1 MSVLSTA
8 EAANTLE
15 EPASRA
21 HAAIDRANVSL
32 RVVMPVLDEGNTLAQ
47 RLHALQPLR
56 QRGAELVLVD
66 GGSTDSTWALARALA
81 DQVLL
86 APRGRA
92 AQMNAGAQWCSA
104 LKHDESHGKAAQN
117 EGADI
122 GEASVLLFLHAD
134 TQLPKNADQLIAQA
148 VRQGHHQGQQ
158 NQHQQHQHQQHNQ
171 PYQWGRF
178 DIRIDG
184 RHPLLRVVERLMNL
198 RSRLSGIATGDQ
210 AMFVRRDVFERLGGF
225 ADLPLMEDIE
235 LSKRLKKL
243 GPPACAKMPVTTSA
257 RRWEEHGVWRTIVL
271 MWRLRMAYFFGANP
285 DVLALRYGYLPRSI
299 PVAAVLPAAMA
310 ILAKAPVAG
319 LAKTRLIPVLGA
331 AGAARAQRRFTL
343 NTLQV
348 ANAAITCAIDTSA
361 AAAASS
367 TSSTSTST
375 STSAAAAATPATQS
389 ASGWLTPLSTPPPLP
404 LTLWCA
410 PDATHRFFRALRR
423 VAGTVCINQPQGDIG
438 ARMLH
443 AFEHHFAHHADLP
456 LLLVGTDCPMLAPG
470 HLQQAAQA
478 LIKHDVV
485 LIPAED
491 GGYVLI
497 GMRVLV
503 PQVFEGIAWSTPQV
517 MAQTRKQLRRAGV
530 TWCEMPTLWDVD
542 EPADWRRLQRLEQLE

>member
-8 EAANTLE
+8 EAANNLE
-15 EPASRA
+15 EPASHA
-21 HAAIDRANVSL
+21 HAAINRANVSL
-32 RVVMPVLDEGNTLAQ
+32 RIVMPVLDEGHHLAQ
-47 RLHALQPLR
+47 HLHALQALR

-92 AQMNAGAQWCSA
+92 AQMNAGAKWRA
-104 LKHDESHGKAAQN
+104 TLKHAESHGKAAQN
-117 EGADI
+117 DGTDN
-122 GEASVLLFLHAD
+122 GEVSVLLFLHAD
-134 TQLPKNADQLIAQA
+134 TQLPQNADQLIAQA
-148 VRQGHHQGQQ
+148 VRQGHHHGQHE
-158 NQHQQHQHQQHNQ
+158 QHKQQLQQRQ
-171 PYQWGRF
+171 QYQWGRF

-184 RHPLLRVVERLMNL
+184 RHPMLRVVERLMNL
-198 RSRLSGIATGDQ
+198 RSRLTGIATGDQ
-210 AMFVRRDVFERLGGF
+210 AMFVRRDVFEQLGGF

-235 LSKRLKKL
+235 FSKRLKKL
-243 GPPACAKMPVTTSA
+243 SAPACLRVPVTTSA

-285 DVLALRYGYLPRSI
+285 DVLALRYGYMPR
-299 PVAAVLPAAMA
+299 PNPVAVVLVAAVA

-331 AGAARAQRRFTL
+331 AGAARVQRRFTL

-348 ANAAITCAIDTSA
+348 ASAAIASVFTSA
-361 AAAASS
+361 SAF
-367 TSSTSTST
+367 
-375 STSAAAAATPATQS
+375 SAATIGAGAGAGAATPATQPV
-389 ASGWLTPLSTPPPLP
+389 SGSLTPLSPPPHLP

-443 AFEHHFAHHADLP
+443 ACVHHFAHHSDLP
-456 LLLVGTDCPMLAPG
+456 LLLVGTDCPMLTPG

-478 LIKHDVV
+478 LIQHDVV

-497 GMRVLV
+497 GMRALV

-517 MAQTRKQLRRAGV
+517 MAQTREQLRRAGV
-530 TWCEMPTLWDVD
+530 SWFELPILWDVD
-542 EPADWRRLQRLEQLE
+542 EAADWQRLQQLE

>member
-8 EAANTLE
+8 EVASTLE
-15 EPASRA
+15 ESVSHS
-21 HAAIDRANVSL
+21 HAAINRANVSL
-32 RVVMPVLDEGNTLAQ
+32 RIVMPVLDEGNTLAQ

-66 GGSTDSTWALARALA
+66 GGSTDSTWALARSLA

-92 AQMNAGAQWCSA
+92 AQMNAGAQRRST

-117 EGADI
+117 DGTHN
-122 GEASVLLFLHAD
+122 GEVSGEFSVLLFLHAD
-134 TQLPKNADQLIAQA
+134 TQLPQNADQLIAQA
-148 VRQGHHQGQQ
+148 MRQGHHAGQQ
-158 NQHQQHQHQQHNQ
+158 NQYQQQ
-171 PYQWGRF
+171 YQWGRF

-184 RHPLLRVVERLMNL
+184 RHPMLRVVERLMNL
-198 RSRLSGIATGDQ
+198 RSRLTGIATGDQ
-210 AMFVRRDVFERLGGF
+210 AIFVRRDVFERLGGF

-235 LSKRLKKL
+235 LSKRLKNL
-243 GPPACAKMPVTTSA
+243 STPACVRVPVATSA
-257 RRWEEHGVWRTIVL
+257 RRWEEHGVWPTIVL

-285 DVLALRYGYLPRSI
+285 DVLALRYGYLPRSN
-299 PVAAVLPAAMA
+299 PVAAALPAAVA

-348 ANAAITCAIDTSA
+348 ASA
-361 AAAASS
+361 AVAFAS
-367 TSSTSTST
+367 
-375 STSAAAAATPATQS
+375 APAS
-389 ASGWLTPLSTPPPLP
+389 ASGATKQLPPPLP

-410 PDATHRFFRALRR
+410 PDAAHRFFRALRR
-423 VAGTVCINQPQGDIG
+423 VAGTVCIKQPQGDIG

-478 LIKHDVV
+478 LIKHDMV

-497 GMRVLV
+497 GMRVLI

-517 MAQTRKQLRRAGV
+517 MAQTREQLRRAGV
-530 TWCEMPTLWDVD
+530 SWFEMPTLWDVD
-542 EPADWRRLQRLEQLE
+542 EAADWRRLQQLTQLE

>member
-1 MSVLSTA
+1 MSVLLATNRTA
-8 EAANTLE
+8 
-15 EPASRA
+15 
-21 HAAIDRANVSL
+21 VSL
-32 RVVMPVLDEGNTLAQ
+32 RIVMPVLNEGDTLQ
-47 RLHALQPLR
+47 RSLHALQPLR

-92 AQMNAGAQWCSA
+92 AQMNAGAFWRST
-104 LKHDESHGKAAQN
+104 LKHAESHGKAAQDDGTSDGN
-117 EGADI
+117 NNSEV
-122 GEASVLLFLHAD
+122 SVLLFLHAD
-134 TQLPKNADQLIAQA
+134 TQLPQDADQLIAQA
-148 VRQGHHQGQQ
+148 VRQGHRQGQE
-158 NQHQQHQHQQHNQ
+158 NQHRQQYQQQH
-171 PYQWGRF
+171 QWGRF

-198 RSRLSGIATGDQ
+198 RSRLTGIATGDQ
-210 AMFVRRDVFERLGGF
+210 AMFVRRGVFERLGGF

-243 GPPACAKMPVTTSA
+243 GAPACLRVPVTTSA

-271 MWRLRMAYFFGANP
+271 MWRLRLSYFLGANP
-285 DVLALRYGYLPRSI
+285 HVLALRYGYRPQANPVVPAL
-299 PVAAVLPAAMA
+299 VAAVA

-319 LAKTRLIPVLGA
+319 LAKTRLIPVLGP

-348 ANAAITCAIDTSA
+348 ASQAAMGSVA
-361 AAAASS
+361 
-367 TSSTSTST
+367 
-375 STSAAAAATPATQS
+375 
-389 ASGWLTPLSTPPPLP
+389 
-404 LTLWCA
+404 LWCA

-423 VAGTVCINQPQGDIG
+423 VAGTACINQPQGDIG

-470 HLQQAAQA
+470 HLQQAARA
-478 LIKHDVV
+478 LKQHDVV

-517 MAQTRKQLRRAGV
+517 MAQTRDQLRRAGV
-530 TWCEMPTLWDVD
+530 TWFEMPALWDVD
-542 EPADWRRLQRLEQLE
+542 EPADWQRLCQLEKRK

>member
-8 EAANTLE
+8 EAANNLE
-15 EPASRA
+15 EPASHA
-21 HAAIDRANVSL
+21 HAAINRANVSL
-32 RVVMPVLDEGNTLAQ
+32 RIVMPVLDEGNTLAQ
-47 RLHALQPLR
+47 RLHDLQPLR

-92 AQMNAGAQWCSA
+92 AQMNAGAICRTN
-104 LKHDESHGKAAQN
+104 LKRAESEGKAAQN
-117 EGADI
+117 GGADI

-134 TQLPKNADQLIAQA
+134 TQLPKNADQLIDQA

-158 NQHQQHQHQQHNQ
+158 NQHQQQQQQHNQ

-198 RSRLSGIATGDQ
+198 RSRLTGIATGDQ

-257 RRWEEHGVWRTIVL
+257 RRWKEHGVWRTIVL
-271 MWRLRMAYFFGANP
+271 MWRLRMAYFFGVNP
-285 DVLALRYGYLPRSI
+285 DILALRYGYLPRPE
-299 PVAAVLPAAMA
+299 PVAAAVA

-343 NTLQV
+343 NTLQI
-348 ANAAITCAIDTSA
+348 ASA
-361 AAAASS
+361 AMAFVSAPASAF
-367 TSSTSTST
+367 
-375 STSAAAAATPATQS
+375 SAATVAAGAGAGASATAS
-389 ASGWLTPLSTPPPLP
+389 ASGATTQRPPPLP

-410 PDATHRFFRALRR
+410 PDTTHRFFHALRR

-478 LIKHDVV
+478 LVQRDVV

-503 PQVFEGIAWSTPQV
+503 PQVFESIAWSTPQV
-517 MAQTRKQLRRAGV
+517 MAQTRDQLRRASV
-530 TWCEMPTLWDVD
+530 SWFELPTLWDVD

>member
-15 EPASRA
+15 EPASHA
-21 HAAIDRANVSL
+21 HAAINRANVSL
-32 RVVMPVLDEGNTLAQ
+32 RIVMPVLDEGNTLAQ

-92 AQMNAGAQWCSA
+92 AQMNAGAKWCST

-117 EGADI
+117 EGTDS

-134 TQLPKNADQLIAQA
+134 TQLPQNADQLIAQA
-148 VRQGHHQGQQ
+148 VRQGHHQGQHE
-158 NQHQQHQHQQHNQ
+158 QHKQQQQQRQQQQQQQQH
-171 PYQWGRF
+171 QWGRF
-178 DIRIDG
+178 DIRLDG

-198 RSRLSGIATGDQ
+198 RSRLTGIATGDQ

-257 RRWEEHGVWRTIVL
+257 RRWEVHGVWRTIVL

-285 DVLALRYGYLPRSI
+285 DILALRYGYLPRPE
-299 PVAAVLPAAMA
+299 PVAAAVA

-343 NTLQV
+343 NTLQI
-348 ANAAITCAIDTSA
+348 ASAAMAFASAPASAFSAATA
-361 AAAASS
+361 AAAASA
-367 TSSTSTST
+367 
-375 STSAAAAATPATQS
+375 SATAS
-389 ASGWLTPLSTPPPLP
+389 ASGATTQRPPPLP

-410 PDATHRFFRALRR
+410 PDTTHRFFRALRR

-478 LIKHDVV
+478 LVQHDVV

-497 GMRVLV
+497 GMRVLL

-517 MAQTRKQLRRAGV
+517 MAQTRDQLRRAGV
-530 TWCEMPTLWDVD
+530 SWFELPTLWDVD